1 MQTNIKFGTDDFF
14 YMRNTGTS
22 HSVPSESDCSIKY
35 NIVPDASC
43 NQVVIN
49 EDEQNEYNGRVN
61 YCKTNYPTYI
71 NGCLES
77 ELELLNDKDRSAKLL
92 KYKVWQDN
100 SGNCY
105 KKQLCKNREL
115 ADKVKTTESIHL
127 GTGQKH
133 SDVDK
138 IYDTEYNKTIHMGL
152 GILLLSGAIYYTV
165 S

>member
-22 HSVPSESDCSIKY
+22 QSVPSESDCSIKY

-43 NQVVIN
+43 VEFNPAKSFRTALYKC
-49 EDEQNEYNGRVN
+49 DFYNHNNVADCMDASGYGVDYN
-61 YCKTNYPTYI
+61 KFIT
-71 NGCLES
+71 
-77 ELELLNDKDRSAKLL
+77 
-92 KYKVWQDN
+92 WQDN

-105 KKQLCKNREL
+105 KRELCKNREL
-115 ADKVKTTESIHL
+115 ATKTKTTESIHL